1 MEPNGTNGMTM
12 STDWKKFERLVA
24 AIHSAETQGAT
35 VVWNDTINGRQF
47 DVTLRFKV
55 GLHDYLTVI
64 ECKDY
69 KEKIPV
75 EKIDAFVNKAR
86 DVNASKAVFVSSN
99 GYQSGCFTV
108 AARHGVKLLTLN
120 EKVDVDV
127 AKIAAEIVPALNIF
141 SVRFVLKDGNEYPL
155 EGDEDGRLAYLMNNI
170 ALSVSGSK
178 ITPNAF
184 LNSWRPNI
192 FHLTPETEYE
202 QVLVFPPGTSAAI
215 PYEAEVEPEKIKFC
229 YKLTKA
235 FIPKA
240 PTLDTH
246 VLEGMGTFYELI
258 DEAGNVVRKLP
269 ANAVN
274 LGFDTKLEAGKFYF
288 IPSLHNYYYCEKI
301 ENDLAHYILIESYQ
315 FGMLI
320 QARLIQK
327 TKYSAYYVEVT
338 DKKRLERLNRMLTN
352 FIRTT
357 S

>member
-1 MEPNGTNGMTM
+1 M

-24 AIHSAETQGAT
+24 AIHYAETQGAT
-35 VVWNDTINGRQF
+35 IIWNDTINGRQF

-75 EKIDAFVNKAR
+75 EKIDAFVTKAR
-86 DVNASKAVFVSSN
+86 DVNVSKAIFVSSK

-108 AARHGVKLLTLN
+108 AARHGIRLLTLD

-127 AKIAAEIVPALNIF
+127 GKIAAEIVPALNIF
-141 SVRFVLKDGNEYPL
+141 NVRFVLEDGNEYPL
-155 EGDEDGRLAYLMNNI
+155 EDEDGRLAYLMGNI
-170 ALSVSGSK
+170 TLSVSGRK
-178 ITPNAF
+178 TTPNAF
-184 LNSWRPNI
+184 LSSWSPNI
-192 FHLTPETEYE
+192 SHLTPETEYE
-202 QVLVFPPGTSAAI
+202 QVLVLPKGTSAAI

-240 PTLDTH
+240 PTPDTH
-246 VLEGMGTFYELI
+246 VLEGIGTFYELT
-258 DEAGNVVRKLP
+258 DEAGNVVRKL
-269 ANAVN
+269 AAGEVN

-288 IPSLHNYYYCEKI
+288 TPRLHNYYYCEKI
-301 ENDLAHYILIESYQ
+301 EDDLAHYILIESYQ
-315 FGMLI
+315 FGMLV

-327 TKYSAYYVEVT
+327 TKYSVYYVEVT
-338 DKKRLERLNRMLTN
+338 DKKRIERLNKMLTH
-352 FIRTT
+352 FLETK